1 MTADHHQQLPSNLKS
16 STHRDVPAT
25 VQDRVHYLWTLISS
39 TSMAAKLASTMGSS
53 EDTSTSDS
61 ITNPNESTRGH
72 LDVLHRL
79 SRDFMGLVKEHAIE
93 LPSAIQERHCRS
105 CCVVLIPALTSSVRL
120 RKRTHRSRVNRSN
133 HLDRIET
140 ELVGIDETSALCLWY
155 VYHMFLLQCLLS
167 SLQIERCL
175 MCDTVRKAAAL
186 HRNKPEPIS
195 GSTPRAGK
203 LTDNEAQKANKGTSV
218 GSAQKRQFSFLHHR
232 GGGGGVSATIPAQ
245 RGSIDSYARRSSA
258 PGRIGQQDFL
268 SFSTTSIG
276 RFGSMLSPITKSFSS
291 RPRPSAEETG
301 NSQARPQSSEFNLL
315 ELERTN
321 KKKQQQR
328 RRTLGQTTPQK

>member
-1 MTADHHQQLPSNLKS
+1 
-16 STHRDVPAT
+16 
-25 VQDRVHYLWTLISS
+25 
-39 TSMAAKLASTMGSS
+39 
-53 EDTSTSDS
+53 
-61 ITNPNESTRGH
+61 
-72 LDVLHRL
+72 
-79 SRDFMGLVKEHAIE
+79 
-93 LPSAIQERHCRS
+93 
-105 CCVVLIPALTSSVRL
+105 
-120 RKRTHRSRVNRSN
+120 
-133 HLDRIET
+133 
-140 ELVGIDETSALCLWY
+140 
-155 VYHMFLLQCLLS
+155 MFLLQCLLS

-232 GGGGGVSATIPAQ
+232 GGGGVSATIPAQ
-245 RGSIDSYARRSSA
+245 RGSIDSNARRSSA

-268 SFSTTSIG
+268 SFSTSIG

>member
-1 MTADHHQQLPSNLKS
+1 M
-16 STHRDVPAT
+16 
-25 VQDRVHYLWTLISS
+25 
-39 TSMAAKLASTMGSS
+39 
-53 EDTSTSDS
+53 S
-61 ITNPNESTRGH
+61 ITCSY
-72 LDVLHRL
+72 
-79 SRDFMGLVKEHAIE
+79 F
-93 LPSAIQERHCRS
+93 
-105 CCVVLIPALTSSVRL
+105 SVSI
-120 RKRTHRSRVNRSN
+120 T
-133 HLDRIET
+133 
-140 ELVGIDETSALCLWY
+140 
-155 VYHMFLLQCLLS
+155 
-167 SLQIERCL
+167 LQIERCL

-195 GSTPRAGK
+195 GSTPRTGK
-203 LTDNEAQKANKGTSV
+203 LTDNEAQKANKGTPD
-218 GSAQKRQFSFLHHR
+218 GSAQKAQKRQFSFLHHR
-232 GGGGGVSATIPAQ
+232 GGGVSATIPAQ

-268 SFSTTSIG
+268 SFSTTNIG